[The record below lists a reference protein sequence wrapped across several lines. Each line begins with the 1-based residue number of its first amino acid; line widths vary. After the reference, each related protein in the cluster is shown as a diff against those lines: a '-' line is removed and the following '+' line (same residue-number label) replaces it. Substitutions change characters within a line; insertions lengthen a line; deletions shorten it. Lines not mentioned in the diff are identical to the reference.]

1 MFSNA
6 IHTIITSP
14 TNSLSHDFA
23 LHIILRVRSL
33 PACFCAQELYKPPT
47 AAELREFRQGDDLF
61 KSNLFRLQLTELL
74 TEVRVKDAKTAQVDA
89 GLHALKK
96 ALTGLASATEAVEV
110 DRTTVFKGGVKPP
123 LAVTPEAA
131 TLIRYQFVKP
141 SKVAVVGSYLL
152 KVSTV
157 SGVGAH
163 VCVCAFSS
171 RLDRGRC
178 ICWLAER
185 LSLSRH

>member
-1 MFSNA
+1 
-6 IHTIITSP
+6 
-14 TNSLSHDFA
+14 
-23 LHIILRVRSL
+23 
-33 PACFCAQELYKPPT
+33 LYKPPT

-74 TEVRVKDAKTAQVDA
+74 TEVRLKDAKTAQVDA

-96 ALTGLASATEAVEV
+96 ALAGLASATEAVEV

-123 LAVTPEAA
+123 LAITPEAA

-157 SGVGAH
+157 SGVGTH
-163 VCVCAFSS
+163 VCVCAFLFSS
-171 RLDRGRC
+171 RRWPLDLLARRAAAFTHHSIVMTKIDRGVTPDESF
-178 ICWLAER
+178 I
-185 LSLSRH
+185 SKKS